1 MLTVDIFCWFKL
13 ISGPQATNNLH
24 DICHLAMSWQT
35 ETMWMNTQWLHCSP
49 LPCSSSNTVVCHH
62 SVSLQSCFYSGIT
75 PWAINRTMATG
86 QHCDDTGKQ
95 VNEFSFPCFTLTMD
109 GRSFTAGKIHYKRC
123 CWCATAGGF
132 GWYSPFFLC
141 YKPAPCLLVSYSIS
155 YWTQAQLQ
163 RTYWR
168 IAKSFMRIWLLCED
182 LYQICCDSF
191 YRFPKVLQ
199 ELSGVVC

>member
-13 ISGPQATNNLH
+13 ISGPRATNNLH

-95 VNEFSFPCFTLTMD
+95 VNEFSFPCFTLTM
-109 GRSFTAGKIHYKRC
+109 AGLLQLVRYTIKGVVGASLQVVEVDTIHYFVLQTC
-123 CWCATAGGF
+123 SMSF
-132 GWYSPFFLC
+132 SVLSHQ
-141 YKPAPCLLVSYSIS
+141 LLN
-155 YWTQAQLQ
+155 TGP
-163 RTYWR
+163 TT
-168 IAKSFMRIWLLCED
+168 KDLLCSNCII
-182 LYQICCDSF
+182 QIKC
-191 YRFPKVLQ
+191 K
-199 ELSGVVC
+199 